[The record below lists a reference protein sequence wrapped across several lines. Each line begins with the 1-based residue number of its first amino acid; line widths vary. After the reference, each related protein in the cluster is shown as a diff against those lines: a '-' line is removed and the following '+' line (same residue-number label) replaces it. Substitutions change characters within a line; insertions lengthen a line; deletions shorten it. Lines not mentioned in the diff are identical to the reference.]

1 MILSDLRFSETM
13 KSGSPAQSIR
23 LPLSR
28 LDWGTLVAE
37 SGFRTSTVVE
47 RSGYSMRTLQR
58 FVRERFNMSLREL
71 VAELR
76 LKRASDLLLSGHSVK
91 EVALEVGY
99 RQTSH
104 FVRCFREKFGVT
116 PGVRRVSA
124 GADSGKACP

>member
-1 MILSDLRFSETM
+1 M
-13 KSGSPAQSIR
+13 KSSSPAQSIR

-37 SGFRTSTVVE
+37 CGFRTNAVVE

-58 FVRERFNMSLREL
+58 SVRERFSMSLREL
-71 VAELR
+71 IAELR
-76 LKRASDLLLSGHSVK
+76 LKRASDLLLSGRSVK

-116 PGVRRVSA
+116 PGVRRESA
-124 GADSGKACP
+124 GSDSGKTLP

>member
-1 MILSDLRFSETM
+1 MILSDSRFSETM
-13 KSGSPAQSIR
+13 KSGSHAQSIR

-28 LDWGTLVAE
+28 LDWGMLVAE
-37 SGFRTSTVVE
+37 SGYRTNAVVE

-58 FVRERFNMSLREL
+58 FVRERFDMSLREL

-76 LKRASDLLLSGHSVK
+76 LKRASELLLSGRSVK

-116 PGVRRVSA
+116 PGVRRESA
-124 GADSGKACP
+124 ATGPGKATS